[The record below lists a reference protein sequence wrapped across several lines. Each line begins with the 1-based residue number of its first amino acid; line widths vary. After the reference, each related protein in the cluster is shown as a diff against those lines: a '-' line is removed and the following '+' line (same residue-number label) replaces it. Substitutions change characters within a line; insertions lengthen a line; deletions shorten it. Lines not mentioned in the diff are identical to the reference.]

1 MRPHVGPLNTFYSGS
16 DLVLNFH
23 VGPQRGGTRSC
34 QRKGEHYKG
43 ALGGPPTTQLGRPHR
58 VHPSYCHGRLRAVPQ
73 DIPEVPPPFLSQ
85 ELQEPG
91 GESGGLALVS

>member
-1 MRPHVGPLNTFYSGS
+1 MWGPSTLSIQARI
-16 DLVLNFH
+16 LVLNFH
-23 VGPQRGGTRSC
+23 IGPQRGGTTSC

-43 ALGGPPTTQLGRPHR
+43 ALRGPPTTQLGRPHR

-91 GESGGLALVS
+91 GESRGLTLVS